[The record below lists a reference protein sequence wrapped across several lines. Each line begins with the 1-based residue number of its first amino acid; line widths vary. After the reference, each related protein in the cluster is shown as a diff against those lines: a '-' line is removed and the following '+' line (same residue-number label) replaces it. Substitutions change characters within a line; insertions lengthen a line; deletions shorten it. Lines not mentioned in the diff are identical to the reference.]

1 MKPLHL
7 LKNISNMINHVL
19 IIFLPIG
26 HNNCSQNKTSLPE
39 HEAKRQNKRKKKK
52 RITFG
57 SSPLHP
63 FHMTK
68 IIKWTHFIQLPNQ

>member
-52 RITFG
+52 ENNLWKFSFAPVSHDEDYQVDTLD
-57 SSPLHP
+57 S
-63 FHMTK
+63 TA
-68 IIKWTHFIQLPNQ
+68 